1 MAFSLEWTASILN
14 KYFIYY
20 FVKPN
25 FYRNTNF
32 WQIYCL
38 CFEGVTD
45 ENIGR
50 YPWQCLNKDTPLFT
64 LLSFSV
70 TLFYSDGKQSGER
83 IEVSGVRF
91 QASLGP
97 KYIGD
102 KTNHSFRTLSSDTYY
117 KPVDLQTYV
126 MYLCISPDL
135 YTCSFPVLPNKL
147 IEISNLYTYFACL
160 SVCFSVCF
168 IQLTS
173 KRLNWSDLNFFCG
186 TSRDPR
192 GGLRMIELSKICL

>member
-1 MAFSLEWTASILN
+1 MVIQRSQEYSLLWINREQKNTVIQGYTENTRIQLLKVLQRTQGYSYSEVLREHKYTGSILH
-14 KYFIYY
+14 KYLIYY
-20 FVKPN
+20 FEKPN
-25 FYRNTNF
+25 FYRNTNL

-50 YPWQCLNKDTPLFT
+50 YPWQCLNKDTPLST
-64 LLSFSV
+64 LLSFCV

-102 KTNHSFRTLSSDTYY
+102 KTNHSFRTLTSDTYY

-126 MYLCISPDL
+126 IYL
-135 YTCSFPVLPNKL
+135 
-147 IEISNLYTYFACL
+147 YFSRPIYL
-160 SVCFSVCF
+160 QFSSS
-168 IQLTS
+168 T
-173 KRLNWSDLNFFCG
+173 K
-186 TSRDPR
+186 
-192 GGLRMIELSKICL
+192 